1 MDLKEFL
8 NADFTS
14 LHHFVLVAQAGSFSR
29 GALAAAVSQPTI
41 SRHVMKLEREL
52 GGRLLDRTAKGVTLT
67 PIGRR
72 LYDAVLPGFEQLIT
86 ARRLATAEND
96 DSSLRSVTMGLPPS
110 VGNILGTR
118 LLSAVRDQFPKLRL
132 HILEGFHRPL
142 IDSLHKGQLD
152 FALLY
157 TMVPVAGIHFDHL
170 LDEELCLLM
179 TPSRARN
186 KRWISLS
193 QLADFPLSLPSRP
206 HGLRELVEQQAAL
219 HHVTLDVRH
228 ELDTSVTMTKKIA
241 MTDLAATVLPFSAVF
256 EEVAQGSLVAL
267 PIRNPT
273 LSRRLVLA
281 FANNRPLSAGL
292 RKFQHVVRTE
302 TAALVR
308 EGIWKGASTPPNKPV
323 RKAHKV
329 D

>member
-8 NADFTS
+8 SADFTS

-52 GGRLLDRTAKGVTLT
+52 GSRLLDRTSKGVALT
-67 PIGRR
+67 PTGRR
-72 LYDAVLPGFEQLIT
+72 LFDAVLPSFEQLIT

-96 DSSLRSVTMGLPPS
+96 DESLRNVTMGLPPS
-110 VGNILGTR
+110 VGNILGVR
-118 LLSAVRDQFPKLRL
+118 LLNAVRRQFPRLSLHLR
-132 HILEGFHRPL
+132 EGFHRPL
-142 IDSLHKGQLD
+142 VDALHQEKLD
-152 FALLY
+152 FALFY
-157 TMVPVAGIHFDHL
+157 TMVPAAGIHFDHL
-170 LDEELCLLM
+170 LDDELCLVM
-179 TPSRARN
+179 TPARARN

-193 QLADFPLSLPSRP
+193 QVADYPLSLPSRP

-219 HHVTLDVRH
+219 HHLTLDIRH
-228 ELDTSVTMTKKIA
+228 ELDTSLTMTKQVPL
-241 MTDLAATVLPFSAVF
+241 TNLAATVLPFSAVF

-292 RKFQHVVRTE
+292 RKFQHLVRAE
-302 TAALVR
+302 CAALVR
-308 EGIWKGASTPPNKPV
+308 EGVWKGATVPG
-323 RKAHKV
+323 AGT
-329 D
+329 